1 MILFIFPFF
10 HDCNLSISDLT
21 AGSEDLKCEAIYTH
35 SIRWLPLLLLMI
47 YIFFFNL
54 GYGAMIW
61 ITVAEI
67 LPLHVRSVATSLAVS
82 FTCVCSFLTS
92 HTYNDLKGKTK
103 SFYLHFSSISGS
115 DIWDVGSGILDL
127 DLCIWDLELE
137 LGYGSRIWILDL
149 GYGIWDLGS

>member
-92 HTYNDLKGKTK
+92 HTYNDLKGKTNI
-103 SFYLHFSSISGS
+103 FNLFFFNIWIWYDLISGTWKS
-115 DIWDVGSGILDL
+115 GSGSGIWDL
-127 DLCIWDLELE
+127 VLVIWIWDLES
-137 LGYGSRIWILDL
+137 GFGV
-149 GYGIWDLGS
+149 

>member
-1 MILFIFPFF
+1 MCNKDQIISKGLLVSSNSPKKRTNEFVFTTTTNSFVRF
-10 HDCNLSISDLT
+10 LGEFEDTKKSFRNYLTFNECNLFISDLT
-21 AGSEDLKCEAIYTH
+21 TGSGTEDQKCEAIYTH

-103 SFYLHFSSISGS
+103 NF
-115 DIWDVGSGILDL
+115 
-127 DLCIWDLELE
+127 
-137 LGYGSRIWILDL
+137 
-149 GYGIWDLGS
+149 